1 MSGAATGAAAWLAE
15 AWSRASALG
24 APLPLAT
31 ALLTG
36 LAALAVVAW
45 APGWRAWRTALVL
58 AHEGGHGLV
67 AALAGRRLRGIRL
80 HPDASAVTVSAGPAR
95 GAGVVAVLLAG
106 YPAPA
111 LVGLGAAAL
120 LAAGRPAAVLWA
132 VLLALGLLAAQ
143 VRGWRAVGAL
153 AATAVPAAAVTWWAP
168 APVLQ
173 AAASLLA
180 WGLLLGA
187 PRGVAE
193 LARSRR
199 GGRARGSDADQLARL
214 TGVPAAV
221 WTALFALVAVGAA
234 LWGGSLLLRPP
245 D

>member
-1 MSGAATGAAAWLAE
+1 MSWLE
-15 AWSRASALG
+15 QAWSRA
-24 APLPLAT
+24 T
-31 ALLTG
+31 ALAPAVPLETAVATG
-36 LAALAVVAW
+36 LVALAVVAW
-45 APGWRAWRTALVL
+45 RPSWRTWRTALVL

-67 AALAGRRLRGIRL
+67 AALSGRRLRGIRL
-80 HPDASAVTVSAGPAR
+80 HPDASAVTVSVGPAR
-95 GAGVVAVLLAG
+95 GPGVVAVLLAG

-132 VLLALGLLAAQ
+132 VLLALALLAVQ

-153 AATAVPAAAVTWWAP
+153 AATAVPVGAVTWWAP
-168 APVLQ
+168 APALQ
-173 AAASLLA
+173 AVAALLA

-199 GGRARGSDADQLARL
+199 RGRSPSSDADQLGRL
-214 TGVPAAV
+214 TGVPAV
-221 WTALFALVAVGAA
+221 LWVGFFALVTVASAV
-234 LWGGSLLLRPP
+234 WGGSLLLGPP

>member
-1 MSGAATGAAAWLAE
+1 MDALGPVAEVWARATAVAPPLPTTTALVTGAL
-15 AWSRASALG
+15 
-24 APLPLAT
+24 
-31 ALLTG
+31 
-36 LAALAVVAW
+36 ALAVVL
-45 APGWRAWRTALVL
+45 WRPSWRTARTVLVL

-80 HPDASAVTVSAGPAR
+80 HPDASAVTVSVGPAR

-120 LAAGRPAAVLWA
+120 LAAHRPAAVLWA
-132 VLLALGLLAAQ
+132 VLLALALLAAQ

-153 AATAVPAAAVTWWAP
+153 AAALVPALAVTWWAP
-168 APVLQ
+168 AGVQQ
-173 AAASLLA
+173 AAAALLA
-180 WGLLLGA
+180 WVLLLGA

-199 GGRARGSDADQLARL
+199 GGRSPSSDADQLGRL
-214 TGVPAAV
+214 TGVPAAAWV
-221 WTALFALVAVGAA
+221 GLFWLVTAAAAVLGAA
-234 LWGGSLLLRPP
+234 WLLDRPVP
-245 D
+245 GLG

>member
-1 MSGAATGAAAWLAE
+1 MSWLE
-15 AWSRASALG
+15 QAWSRATALAPALPVETALATGLVALG
-24 APLPLAT
+24 
-31 ALLTG
+31 
-36 LAALAVVAW
+36 VVAW
-45 APGWRAWRTALVL
+45 RPSWRAWRTALVL
-58 AHEGGHGLV
+58 AHEGGHGMV

-80 HPDASAVTVSAGPAR
+80 HPDASAVTVSVGPAR
-95 GAGVVAVLLAG
+95 GLGVVAVLLAG

-132 VLLALGLLAAQ
+132 VLLALALLAVQ

-153 AATAVPAAAVTWWAP
+153 AATAVPVGAVTWWAP
-168 APVLQ
+168 APALQ
-173 AAASLLA
+173 AVAALLA

-199 GGRARGSDADQLARL
+199 TGRGGGRSGSDADQLARL
-214 TGVPAAV
+214 TGVPGLLWV
-221 WTALFALVAVGAA
+221 GLFALATTAAAV
-234 LWGGSLLLRPP
+234 WGGSLLLGLPH
-245 D
+245 

>member
-1 MSGAATGAAAWLAE
+1 MSWLFEVWARATALAP
-15 AWSRASALG
+15 
-24 APLPLAT
+24 PLPLAT
-31 ALLTG
+31 AVATG
-36 LAALAVVAW
+36 IIALAVVVW
-45 APGWRAWRTALVL
+45 RPSWRVWRAALVL

-67 AALAGRRLRGIRL
+67 ATVVGRRLRGIRM
-80 HPDASAVTVSAGPAR
+80 HPDASAVTVSVGPAR
-95 GAGVVAVLLAG
+95 GLGVVAVLLAG

-132 VLLALGLLAAQ
+132 VLLALALLAVQ

-153 AATAVPAAAVTWWAP
+153 AATALPTAAVTWWAS
-168 APVLQ
+168 ATVLQ
-173 AAASLLA
+173 VVAALLA

-199 GGRARGSDADQLARL
+199 RGRSSGSDADQLGRL
-214 TGVPAAV
+214 TGVPAVV
-221 WTALFALVAVGAA
+221 WVSLFALVTAGAA
-234 LWGGSLLLRPP
+234 AWGGSLLLGVRR
-245 D
+245 